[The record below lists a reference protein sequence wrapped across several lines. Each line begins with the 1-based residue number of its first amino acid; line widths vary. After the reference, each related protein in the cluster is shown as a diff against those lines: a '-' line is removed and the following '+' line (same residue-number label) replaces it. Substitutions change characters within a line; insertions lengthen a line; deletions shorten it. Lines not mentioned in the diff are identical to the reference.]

1 VKTQRLV
8 KGARTVPSDLPSHV
22 RQGLFAT
29 PGSYPV
35 AARYANE
42 PNFRQD
48 DEKPGPRSMAIKIF
62 NVKGERL
69 EGQGKEIDN
78 TQDFF
83 YNNAPVL
90 ELTEVDACLEIMQY
104 RKNTFIILRVCLLYR
119 R

>member
-1 VKTQRLV
+1 MSAKAYSQPLEAIQSQPAMPTSRISG
-8 KGARTVPSDLPSHV
+8 KMTRSPAHEAWPSRFS
-22 RQGLFAT
+22 
-29 PGSYPV
+29 
-35 AARYANE
+35 
-42 PNFRQD
+42 
-48 DEKPGPRSMAIKIF
+48 

-69 EGQGKEIDN
+69 EGQGKENDN

-104 RKNTFIILRVCLLYR
+104 RKNTFIILRVCLLDR